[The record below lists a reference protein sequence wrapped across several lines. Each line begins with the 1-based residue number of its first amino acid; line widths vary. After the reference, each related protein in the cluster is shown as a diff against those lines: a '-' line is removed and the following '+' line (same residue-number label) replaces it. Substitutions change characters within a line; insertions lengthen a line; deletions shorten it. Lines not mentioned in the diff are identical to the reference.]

1 MCTNAIKSIKIKSNL
16 RKRTWQIAQKTQ
28 KDENLVFQKIR

>member
-1 MCTNAIKSIKIKSNL
+1 MYTNAIKSIKIKSNSE
-16 RKRTWQIAQKTQ
+16 KRTWQMAQKTK